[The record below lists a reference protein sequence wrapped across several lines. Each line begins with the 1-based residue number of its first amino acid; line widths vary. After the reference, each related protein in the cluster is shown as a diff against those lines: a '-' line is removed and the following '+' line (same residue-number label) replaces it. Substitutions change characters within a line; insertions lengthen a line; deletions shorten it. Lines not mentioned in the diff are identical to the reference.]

1 MSAFM
6 RCKFRINVVKD
17 ASYATTGPGVT
28 VEMGAVYEP
37 DDKKRLDPANEN
49 SIFGKSTPHGSYT
62 ATIYNP
68 SLVALLPSLLG
79 KEVYIDFTVAEPKL
93 V

>member
-1 MSAFM
+1 MLSGT
-6 RCKFRINVVKD
+6 RSVV
-17 ASYATTGPGVT
+17 
-28 VEMGAVYEP
+28 
-37 DDKKRLDPANEN
+37 
-49 SIFGKSTPHGSYT
+49 

-79 KEVYIDFTVAEPKL
+79 KEVYMDFTVAEAPAA